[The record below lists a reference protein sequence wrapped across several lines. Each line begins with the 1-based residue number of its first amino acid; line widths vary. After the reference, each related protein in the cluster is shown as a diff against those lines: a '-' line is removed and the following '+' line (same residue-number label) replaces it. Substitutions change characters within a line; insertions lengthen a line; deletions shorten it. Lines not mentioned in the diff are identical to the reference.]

1 MSEQEVGRWRRLVAR
16 LYYLWGTLHR
26 HVGNLQGDREEFR
39 LAVTAFG
46 QALRHNPT
54 FVQCLYE
61 RGVLLWR
68 EMGDGNAAAADMTRV
83 LELQP
88 ERHEAWFNRAFARH
102 VAGDEAGAIADFQH
116 YLEVGND
123 PMWLEV
129 SRQQIEDLLAF
140 HASAEE
146 GK

>member
-1 MSEQEVGRWRRLVAR
+1 MEEVGRWRRFVGR

-39 LAVTAFG
+39 LAVDAFG
-46 QALRHNPT
+46 RALQQNPA

-68 EMGDGNAAAADMTRV
+68 EMGDGIAAAADMTRV
-83 LELQP
+83 LELEP

-102 VAGDEAGAIADFQH
+102 VAGDEMGAVADFQR
-116 YLEVGND
+116 YLEVGDD

-129 SRQQIEDLLAF
+129 SRQQIEDLLALG
-140 HASAEE
+140 ASAKEE
-146 GK
+146 K